1 MIHSPNTPP
10 APLHKVGMR
19 FFKNGCNGLF
29 GASQDWWGVGCG
41 GVREMFARNG
51 ENGEMGMRFWFCNGG
66 MGKFKVSLAFP
77 S

>member
-1 MIHSPNTPP
+1 M
-10 APLHKVGMR
+10 AVMVGR
-19 FFKNGCNGLF
+19 GWGWGWGGGG
-29 GASQDWWGVGCG
+29 GAW
-41 GVREMFARNG
+41 EMFARNG

>member
-19 FFKNGCNGLF
+19 FFKNGCNG
-29 GASQDWWGVGCG
+29 GAGVGVGVGGGGGGAWGV
-41 GVREMFARNG
+41 FARNG

>member
-1 MIHSPNTPP
+1 M
-10 APLHKVGMR
+10 AVMVGR
-19 FFKNGCNGLF
+19 GWGWGWGGWG
-29 GASQDWWGVGCG
+29 GAW
-41 GVREMFARNG
+41 EMFARNG